1 MNNRYLLSI
10 ILVVF
15 IDLLGFSL
23 IIPLLPYYAQT
34 FNASDT
40 TIGLLLASYAAAQL
54 IGAPLL
60 GRASDR
66 FGRRPILLISIFGTF
81 IGFLLFGFARSLVM
95 LFASRILQGLT
106 GGNLSVAQAYITDV
120 TDAKSRNRGLG
131 MIGAAFGLGFIIGP
145 ALGGVLSNISYSV
158 PAFVAAGLSF
168 INLLLIAFWLPESL
182 TPERR
187 AQLVQTKRALSLQAL
202 VDALKHPLTGPLLI
216 TRFLYSLAFVILQ
229 SIFSLFAL
237 RRFNMSVV
245 GTGFVLT
252 YVGVVSVFTQAW
264 LVGKLSQKFK
274 DTILIQSGVLL
285 LALGLLVWAFAPNI
299 PFLVISMTPIALAG
313 GLLNTILPSA
323 LTKTV
328 GAQEV
333 GGILGLSTSVESS
346 TRVIAPLLGSFLL
359 EKISYWAPGAF
370 GALLLVVTFAYVV
383 MTIQS
388 NDDAPAIVA

>member
-1 MNNRYLLSI
+1 MNNRYLFSI

-66 FGRRPILLISIFGTF
+66 FGRRPILLISILGTF
-81 IGFLLFGFARSLVM
+81 LGFLLFGFAKSLTM

-145 ALGGVLSNISYSV
+145 ALGGLLSNVNYSV
-158 PAFVAAGLSF
+158 PAFVAAALSF
-168 INLLLIAFWLPESL
+168 VNLLLIAFWLPESL

-187 AQLVQTKRALSLQAL
+187 AQLAQRKSALSLQAL
-202 VDALKHPLTGPLLI
+202 LDALQHPLTGPLLI

-237 RRFNMSVV
+237 RRFNLSVV
-245 GTGFVLT
+245 STGFVLT
-252 YVGVVSVFTQAW
+252 YVGVVSVVKQAW

-274 DTILIQSGVLL
+274 DTFLIESGILL
-285 LALGLLVWAFAPNI
+285 LALGLLVWAFAPNV
-299 PFLVISMTPIALAG
+299 PLLVFSVTPIALAG

-328 GAQEV
+328 EPQEV

-359 EKISYWAPGAF
+359 EKISYWAPGMF
-370 GALLLVVTFAYVV
+370 GALLLFITFAYV
-383 MTIQS
+383 IQTLQS
-388 NDDAPAIVA
+388 DGETPATAS